1 MMKQK
6 KPSDVCP
13 RWRPCV
19 TKQGFFRFSSCDILA
34 QRKLVSFPDFSGIT
48 LGRREF
54 IDRIGGSVQ
63 ENRRGVVTGI
73 LKSQA
78 V

>member
-1 MMKQK
+1 MIKQK
-6 KPSDVCP
+6 NPQTFVRDGGRVLPSRDSFVF
-13 RWRPCV
+13 RRVTFWRH
-19 TKQGFFRFSSCDILA
+19 
-34 QRKLVSFPDFSGIT
+34 RKLVSFPDFSGLT

-73 LKSQA
+73 LKSHA